1 MLHCFTQSPT
11 WWIQVQV
18 FDLTTDPDFLDFSSA
33 NIDVMNV
40 SLCVSNISILFFGS
54 RSAMYQ
60 PTPVTQ
66 EEFFSN

>member
-1 MLHCFTQSPT
+1 MLHCYTQSQT

-18 FDLTTDPDFLDFSSA
+18 FDLTTNPDFLNFSSG
-33 NIDVMNV
+33 NIDAMNV
-40 SLCVSNISILFFGS
+40 LLCVSNISLLFFGS
-54 RSAMYQ
+54 RLAMHQ